1 MAALLDP
8 RYPRAVISRRILI
21 LVLLLLAGCGRYA
34 TSYAAVVEG
43 QPISFAELDRQVT
56 SLASSQGV
64 QQVTDEV
71 RTSLRRDALLALIQQ
86 AIVRAQVA
94 ENKIAVPEN
103 EVDARFQS
111 IGARFPDPTQ
121 FQSALKAQ
129 GYTEETLRDALRDQL
144 GFELLAAKIS
154 PVTVTEAQIQKEY
167 AARKTDFEQVHAR
180 HILFSTEAQTPAAA
194 LAKARDA
201 VKKIRA
207 GTDFATLAKQLSD
220 DSGSKE
226 AGGDLGLRARSFFD
240 GDFARAAFTLPL
252 KKVSDPVQ
260 TRFGYHV
267 IEVLERKTTTLAQ
280 AHDQI
285 KSEMVQQAQ
294 QAGVAEF
301 LKKVIATAE
310 IDVNPKIGDF
320 DRTQLQVVPHQ
331 FFSPA
336 PPEGSPTPAAG
347 LPLPQ

>member
-1 MAALLDP
+1 M
-8 RYPRAVISRRILI
+8 ISRRILSLGLLA
-21 LVLLLLAGCGRYA
+21 LVLGTACGRYL
-34 TSYAAVVEG
+34 TTYAAVVEG
-43 QPISFAELDRQVT
+43 EPISFAALDTQVK

-64 QQVTDEV
+64 QQVTDEL

-86 AIVRAQVA
+86 ALVRSQVA
-94 ENKIAVPEN
+94 KNKIAVPAGDVES
-103 EVDARFQS
+103 RFQA
-111 IGARFPDPTQ
+111 IRGRFPDPQQ
-121 FQSALKAQ
+121 FQAALKTQ
-129 GYTEETLRDALRDQL
+129 GYTEKTLRDALRDQL

-154 PVTVTEAQIQKEY
+154 PVSVTEVQIRKEFD
-167 AARKTDFEQVHAR
+167 ARKVDFEQVHAR
-180 HILFSTEAQTPAAA
+180 HILFSSEAQSPAAA

-207 GTDFATLAKQLSD
+207 GADFATLAKQLSD

-240 GDFARAAFTLPL
+240 ADFARAAFALAI
-252 KKVSDPVQ
+252 KKVSDPVG

-267 IEVLERKTTTLAQ
+267 IEVLERKTTSFAE

-285 KSEMVQQAQ
+285 KTQLVQQGQ
-294 QAGVAEF
+294 QAGVAEY
-301 LKKVIATAE
+301 LRKLITTAE
-310 IDVNPKIGDF
+310 IDVNPRIGDF
-320 DRTQLQVVPHQ
+320 DRTQLQIVPHQ

-336 PPEGSPTPAAG
+336 PAEGSPTPGAR